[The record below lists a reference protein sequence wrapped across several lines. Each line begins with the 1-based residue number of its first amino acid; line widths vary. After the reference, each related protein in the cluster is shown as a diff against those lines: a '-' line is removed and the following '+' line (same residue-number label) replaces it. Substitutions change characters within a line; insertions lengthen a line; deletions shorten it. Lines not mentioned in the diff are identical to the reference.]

1 MNRELIIYLV
11 LLSLLCFFCL
21 VVIVYYSSN
30 YFKKKTKEDIE
41 KNSLFFKEISL
52 LNEKYKEFSSTR
64 LNKYSYKSKPI
75 DDIVYIARVNG
86 HRPTSRTYNDAIKD
100 LFTNRRS
107 EFLNKFETKE
117 RLSKLYK
124 QYEREFSKL
133 VLCAKKSPYKYFSTP
148 SHSDGYGNM
157 NMLNLNFESL
167 KIAEPDFSFYLII
180 KTDYMYKQNS
190 NNKGKVFDE
199 AEIRLLLNKYCFTNT
214 KSEKKIIYTK
224 PENIPENKPSIDTSS
239 VNNRLTT
246 NDDDELSIKKSKEN
260 LNKGSRFNNQFGD
273 SKKSTLNDRDEIS
286 NFKNTLQN
294 EFNQTIEFD
303 YVYHTFMK
311 YGLDNLFNSCKLFK
325 GFETNEK
332 FDFTLPFS
340 EFSSSNFYKDKFLLL
355 FSLITYYGNFSPEIM
370 NKVLKN
376 YGINYSDFH
385 HLSYNKGDLG
395 SLINIDERYS
405 SITCVGRPEN
415 IKYHVNEITKIKK
428 IIDNVIEYITDYY
441 PVNRLGQNELVK
453 IKAKYYKLDNLLVSD
468 NCLYYLDL
476 SNGAVSNK
484 VKLKA
489 IFIYFLCR
497 KIESLKSPKNI
508 IILRPFYNQIITYSG
523 KIVESS
529 FFSKLE
535 ELL

>member
-1 MNRELIIYLV
+1 MNRELIFYVV

-21 VVIVYYSSN
+21 VAIVYYLSN
-30 YFKKKTKEDIE
+30 YFKKKTKEEIE
-41 KNSLFFKEISL
+41 KNSLFFKEISF
-52 LNEKYKEFSSTR
+52 LNEKYKEFSSPR

-75 DDIVYIARVNG
+75 DDIVYIVRVNG

-107 EFLNKFETKE
+107 EFLNKFEAKE
-117 RLSKLYK
+117 RLLELYK
-124 QYEREFSKL
+124 QYEREFSEL
-133 VLCAKKSPYKYFSTP
+133 VLCAKKSPYKYFSTT
-148 SHSDGYGNM
+148 SHSDGYENM
-157 NMLNLNFESL
+157 RRLNLNFESL
-167 KIAEPDFSFYLII
+167 KMAEPDFSFYLII

-190 NNKGKVFDE
+190 NNKGKVFGE
-199 AEIRLLLNKYCFTNT
+199 AEIRLLLNKYCFTNI
-214 KSEKKIIYTK
+214 KSEKKTIYTK
-224 PENIPENKPSIDTSS
+224 PENISENRPFINTSS

-246 NDDDELSIKKSKEN
+246 NDDELSIKKSKEN
-260 LNKGSRFNNQFGD
+260 LNKVSRFNNQFGD
-273 SKKSTLNDRDEIS
+273 LKKPTLNDKDEIN

-294 EFNQTIEFD
+294 KFDQTLEFD
-303 YVYHTFMK
+303 YIYHTFMK

-332 FDFTLPFS
+332 FDFTLPFL
-340 EFSSSNFYKDKFLLL
+340 EFSSSDFSKDKFLLL
-355 FSLITYYGNFSPEIM
+355 FSLITYYGNFSPEIT
-370 NKVLKN
+370 NKVLNN

-385 HLSYNKGDLG
+385 HLSYNKGDLD

-405 SITCVGRPEN
+405 SITCVGQPEN

-453 IKAKYYKLDNLLVSD
+453 IKTKYYKLDNLLVSD
-468 NCLYYLDL
+468 DCLYYLDL
-476 SNGAVSNK
+476 SNGALSNK

-489 IFIYFLCR
+489 IFLYFLSR
-497 KIESLKSPKNI
+497 KIKSLKLPKNI

-529 FFSKLE
+529 FFSRLE